1 MITRK
6 YYLIQ
11 LVDQGNLYWLRK
23 DCKSFH
29 WTNHGKD
36 KEYKSLRGAIKK
48 ARFLEKFRQNLWV
61 RKLPSAEG
69 VNGPPAAE
77 PKINVVEVTFR
88 PCNPQLPNGFY
99 EPVGRVVATF

>member
-11 LVDQGNLYWLRK
+11 LIDQGNSYWLRK

-36 KEYKSLRGAIKK
+36 KEYKSLGAAIKK
-48 ARFLEKFRQNLWV
+48 ARFLEKFAHNLWV
-61 RKLPSAEG
+61 RKLPASG
-69 VNGPPAAE
+69 LPTSE

-88 PCNPQLPNGFY
+88 PCNPLLPGGFY
-99 EPVGRVVATF
+99 EPVNRTVCTFLVR

>member
-23 DCKSFH
+23 DGKAFH
-29 WTNHGKD
+29 WHNHGND
-36 KEYKSLRGAIKK
+36 KEYKHLSAAIKK
-48 ARFLEKFRQNLWV
+48 AMDLLNR
-61 RKLPSAEG
+61 
-69 VNGPPAAE
+69 VNATE

>member
-36 KEYKSLRGAIKK
+36 KEYKNLGSAIKK
-48 ARFLEKFRQNLWV
+48 AKRLAHR
-61 RKLPSAEG
+61 
-69 VNGPPAAE
+69 VNAPE